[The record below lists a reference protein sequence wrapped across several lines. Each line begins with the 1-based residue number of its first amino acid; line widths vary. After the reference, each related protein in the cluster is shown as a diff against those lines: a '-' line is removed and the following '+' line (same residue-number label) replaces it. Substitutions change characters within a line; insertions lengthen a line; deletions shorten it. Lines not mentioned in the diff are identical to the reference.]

1 MSKGVRFTITLVQGL
16 IAMALTFIAIAAF
29 IGSEDGHLASEARTH
44 LWPAL
49 IHIWITFLTSLL
61 LITRYR
67 ANLGNEA
74 EILPVLFLAIV
85 LTNIKILPLHQAITG
100 TFILSGEALAF
111 IYHGSL
117 LYTSFLFLIG
127 SLLFLRLS
135 PSRISFLTFVGAAG
149 SALLAMLVPSSPNDP
164 SFLLEVG
171 VSDPLFL
178 AICITLTVL
187 AGLTYLVTVIGEH
200 INRETRFKTL
210 AFLFLAVGN
219 AFVSISQRTFYNIIG
234 LVLYGAGA
242 TILVLVSRSYHI

>member
-1 MSKGVRFTITLVQGL
+1 M
-16 IAMALTFIAIAAF
+16 
-29 IGSEDGHLASEARTH
+29 
-44 LWPAL
+44 
-49 IHIWITFLTSLL
+49 
-61 LITRYR
+61 
-67 ANLGNEA
+67 
-74 EILPVLFLAIV
+74 V

-100 TFILSGEALAF
+100 TFILSGGTLTF